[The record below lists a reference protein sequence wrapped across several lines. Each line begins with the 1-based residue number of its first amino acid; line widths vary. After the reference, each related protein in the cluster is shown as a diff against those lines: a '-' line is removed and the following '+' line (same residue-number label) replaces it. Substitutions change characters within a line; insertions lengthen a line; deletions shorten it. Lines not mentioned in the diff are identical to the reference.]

1 MARETKVTVV
11 FLVLP
16 VIKLINK
23 VVLGNDLNFVFP
35 QGRTLARDSE
45 ISERDMVPR
54 ELMVPEVHGR
64 GANDD

>member
-1 MARETKVTVV
+1 M
-11 FLVLP
+11 
-16 VIKLINK
+16 
-23 VVLGNDLNFVFP
+23 VLGNDLNFVFP